1 MDEQVVYVYGVA
13 AEPLDLARAPSGVD
27 DAKVR
32 AEEESG
38 ITALCSLVD
47 ARTYAGGEAESRAG
61 DVEWIGP
68 RAVAHDAVLT
78 WASDMADVLP
88 FPMFTLFSSNA
99 ALRDMLREQ
108 RVTLL
113 ETLDRVRDAREYALR
128 VFQSGGPV
136 DGRALARMSP
146 ELAELEK
153 LAADAAPG
161 QRYLLERK
169 LERVRRNERSM
180 SGTAVASEV
189 ADTLSAQAAGM
200 VRSQL
205 PAPSSGSD
213 GRAVLYASFLVKHD
227 QVHGF
232 SAAVAAL
239 ASRHEP
245 CGFRFEFTGPW
256 PAYHFARPS
265 D

>member
-1 MDEQVVYVYGVA
+1 MDEQIVYVYGITAEPIDVA
-13 AEPLDLARAPSGVD
+13 AAPSGVD

-78 WASDMADVLP
+78 WASDVADVLP
-88 FPMFTLFSSNA
+88 FPILTLFSSSA
-99 ALRDMLREQ
+99 ALHEMLRE
-108 RVTLL
+108 RRAVLL

-136 DGRALARMSP
+136 DEGALARMSP
-146 ELAELEK
+146 ELAELER

-169 LERVRRNERSM
+169 LERARRDERAI

-189 ADTLSAQAAGM
+189 AATLSAQAAGM

-213 GRAVLYASFLVKHD
+213 GRAVLNASFLVKRD
-227 QVHGF
+227 QVDGF

-256 PAYHFARPS
+256 PAYHFARSS